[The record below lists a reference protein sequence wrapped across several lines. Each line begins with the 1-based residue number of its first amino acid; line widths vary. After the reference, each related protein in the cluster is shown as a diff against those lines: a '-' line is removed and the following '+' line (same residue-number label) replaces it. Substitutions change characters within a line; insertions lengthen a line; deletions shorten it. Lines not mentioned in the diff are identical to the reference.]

1 MVSNNAS
8 NVRRLFGL
16 KTRFSALL
24 VGAVVAVAVVLGV
37 YFDGVIQ
44 TYIRA
49 QARQRIEYGF
59 ERLAFN
65 LGEIEAQLRE
75 TIGFVQSDDG
85 FIASLDLINKY
96 QDKQRYNVFLIDEEK
111 KSLAEQLLARIKLG
125 FNDGAVLYDRNDE
138 LVAFAQVKEGKYQLA
153 YVSFAD
159 GQTRVWTRL
168 EGEREFTPGSVD
180 ATGIRLRHEYFY
192 GITEPVGQP
201 VVTHQR
207 QGGAVAVTSHL
218 HLARAATNEV
228 FGHIEM
234 TRLLDAAY
242 FKKLSADLNV
252 TMAVKF
258 ASPTA
263 NADPVLR
270 SRPVDAALELTPI
283 ENGFEAELK
292 MPLVAGVAFF
302 TTELDTGHHE
312 KIMWESRVHLALLL
326 FSVVAITLLAAR
338 LYLRRSLER
347 PLDGLRVQLD
357 KIRQHDYTRSPPLAT
372 GDELEEVSE
381 AINLLATTVSERERE
396 LDDHRKNLEALVEE
410 RTVQL
415 TEAVERAESANVA
428 KSAFVANMS
437 HEIRT
442 PLNAIVGIAH
452 LIRRDG
458 LSVGQSERMDK
469 LLTASSHLLSIIND
483 ILDLSKIE
491 AGKLALEESEF
502 MLARTVNNTSD
513 FIRPKADEKGLEVI
527 TEIDAD
533 VPVML
538 RGDYLRVGQILLN
551 FAGNAVKF
559 TDHGAI
565 TIRARRVGA
574 GGEGEGVLIRFE
586 VSDTGIG
593 MSPEQQARLFAA
605 FSQADDSMT
614 RKYGGTG
621 LGLVISRRLA
631 HLMGGRV
638 GVESRLGEGSTFWFE
653 ARFAEAARAN
663 AAPEVVV
670 DPSVPD
676 VTALRGRRVLL
687 VEDNEFNQ
695 EVALDLLNEVGL
707 EVDIAKHGLEAIE
720 CVKRNVYDCILM
732 DMQMPVMDGVTA
744 TVAIRKLPGW
754 AQVPILA
761 LTANAFGEDRQ
772 ACLAAGMSDHI
783 AKPIDPDGLYV
794 TLLKWIPAVGRR
806 SAA

>member
-1 MVSNNAS
+1 MILKTPSTIS
-8 NVRRLFGL
+8 RLNGL

-37 YFDGVIQ
+37 YFDGVVQ
-44 TYIRA
+44 SHIRT

-65 LGEIEAQLRE
+65 LGEIETQLRDS
-75 TIGFVQSDDG
+75 IRFVQSDDG

-111 KSLAEQLLARIKLG
+111 KALAQQLLERVKLG
-125 FNDGAVLYDRNDE
+125 YNDSAVLYDRNDE
-138 LVAFAQVKEGKYQLA
+138 LVAYASVQDGGYRLA

-159 GQTRVWTRL
+159 GVTRVMSRA
-168 EGEREFTPGSVD
+168 EDESEFTAGEADPGSVQ
-180 ATGIRLRHEYFY
+180 LRHEYYY
-192 GITEPVGQP
+192 GVSEPIGVA
-201 VVTHQR
+201 VVTHHR
-207 QGGAVAVTSHL
+207 RDGAVAVAAHL
-218 HLARAATNEV
+218 HLAHARTKEV
-228 FGHIEM
+228 FGHVEM
-234 TRLLDAAY
+234 TRLLDADY
-242 FKKLSADLNV
+242 FRKLSADLNV
-252 TMAVKF
+252 TMGVKF
-258 ASPTA
+258 ASA
-263 NADPVLR
+263 MEDADAVLNER
-270 SRPVDAALELTPI
+270 VGETGLELIPSA
-283 ENGFEAELK
+283 NGFEAELK
-292 MPLVAGVAFF
+292 MPLVGGTAFF
-302 TTELDTGHHE
+302 TTQLDTIDHE
-312 KIMWESRVHLALLL
+312 QIMWESRLHLALLM
-326 FSVVAITLLAAR
+326 FSVVAVTLLAAR
-338 LYLRRSLER
+338 LYLRRSLEH
-347 PLDGLRVQLD
+347 PLDALRLQLD
-357 KIRQHDYTRSPPLAT
+357 KIRHHDYSRSPLVAT
-372 GDELEEVSE
+372 GDELQEVSE

-396 LDDHRKNLEALVEE
+396 LGDHRRNLEALVEE

-458 LSVGQSERMDK
+458 LSAGQSERMDK
-469 LLTASSHLLSIIND
+469 LLSASNHLLSIIND

-513 FIRPKADEKGLEVI
+513 FIRPKADEKGIEVI
-527 TEIDAD
+527 TQIDPAL
-533 VPVML
+533 PVML

-565 TIRARRVGA
+565 TIRAHRVDSA
-574 GGEGEGVLIRFE
+574 GEGVLIRFE

-593 MSPEQQARLFAA
+593 MSREQQDRLFAA
-605 FSQADDSMT
+605 FTQADSSMT

-653 ARFAEAARAN
+653 ARFTAVEHGPGQSEDEGEPA
-663 AAPEVVV
+663 
-670 DPSVPD
+670 SPD
-676 VTALRGRRVLL
+676 VSALRGRRVLL
-687 VEDNEFNQ
+687 VEDNVFNQ
-695 EVALDLLNEVGL
+695 EVALELLNEAGL
-707 EVDIAKHGLEAIE
+707 DVDVANHGLEAVE
-720 CVKRNVYDCILM
+720 CVKSNRYDCILM
-732 DMQMPVMDGVTA
+732 DIQMPVMDGISA
-744 TVAIRKLPGW
+744 SIAIRKLPGG
-754 AQVPILA
+754 AQVPIIA

-772 ACLAAGMSDHI
+772 ACLDAGMNDHI
-783 AKPIDPDGLYV
+783 AKPIDPDGL
-794 TLLKWIPAVGRR
+794 LLSLIKWIPAARR
-806 SAA
+806 QSAA